1 MLARVPD
8 TDPLWQ
14 RRFRAPIVGFPTWS
28 RHAPDRLVY
37 ASSESGIYQLHAW
50 DRATGERRQ
59 ITSEPVGLI
68 AGEVTPDGEW
78 VVWHRD
84 TTGDESG
91 VWVAAPFAGG
101 PSEPFVEGL
110 PVAWDGGLSIGRHR
124 IAAAM
129 SDRDG
134 FDLYVAEGGGG
145 ARKLAHSEESI
156 ELGGAGAMM
165 AGTDQGALSAD
176 ETLLCIEHSEH
187 GDQIHPSLRVLD
199 AKTGAILAD
208 LRDEGLA
215 LCAFAWSP
223 IPGDQR
229 LAIGHERRGERMPAI
244 WDVVTGEVTDLPI
257 PWDRFTEVA
266 DWWPDAS
273 AVLLFEL
280 RDGRN
285 YLHRLELASGG
296 ITALPVEP
304 GSMTGAR
311 VRPDGA
317 TWYRLQRGEHPGV
330 IFEIGHEAPILAPP
344 RPAPPGRPYLP
355 WTYANPDGQRV
366 QGWRIE
372 PEAPK
377 PWPTLMLI
385 HGGPTSV
392 DLDAW
397 SPQVQAIV
405 DMGFQVAMLNYR
417 GSIGFGAAWRDA
429 LIGNIGWPEVE
440 DIIAGHDDLL
450 ANHGADGA
458 RSAIAG
464 WSWGGY
470 LTLLTQGMHP
480 GRFIAGVAGVPVAD
494 YVAAY
499 ADESPLLQAYDRAL
513 LGGEPADVPQLMQ
526 ERSPIEYVDRVTAP
540 LLITAGENDSR
551 CPLPQILNYVERLKA
566 RNHPH
571 ELYLFATGHSS
582 FDIDER
588 IRQLGVVLDF
598 LARTVPGVER
608 LPGVEPWQPVEAGAP
623 G

>member
-1 MLARVPD
+1 MLPGVPD
-8 TDPLWQ
+8 PEPLWQ
-14 RRFRAPIVGFPTWS
+14 RRFRAPIVGFPAWS
-28 RHAPDRLVY
+28 VHAPDRLLY
-37 ASSESGIYQLHAW
+37 TSSESGVYQLHAW
-50 DRATGERRQ
+50 DRATGEKRQ

-68 AGEVTPDGEW
+68 SGEITPDGEW

-101 PSEPFVEGL
+101 PAEPFLDGL
-110 PVAWDGGLSIGRHR
+110 PAGWDGGLAIGRAR
-124 IAAAM
+124 TMAAT

-134 FDLYVAEGGGG
+134 FDLYGAEANGD
-145 ARKLAHSEESI
+145 ARLIAHSTESL
-156 ELGGAGAMM
+156 ELGGTGAMM
-165 AGTDQGALSAD
+165 AGPDQGALSAD
-176 ETLLCIEHSEH
+176 ETLVCIEHAEH
-187 GDQIHPSLRVLD
+187 GDNIHPSLRVLD
-199 AKTGAILAD
+199 ARTGAVVAE

-223 IPGDQR
+223 IPGDPR
-229 LAIGHERRGERMPAI
+229 LAIGHERRGERAPAI
-244 WDVVTGEVTDLPI
+244 WNVQTGELTDLAI
-257 PWDRFTEVA
+257 PWDRLTEVA

-273 AVLLFEL
+273 ALLLFEL

-285 YLHRLELASGG
+285 YLHRYDLATGEV
-296 ITALPVEP
+296 TALPIAS
-304 GSMTGAR
+304 GSITGAR
-311 VRPDGA
+311 VRPDGSV
-317 TWYRLQRGEHPGV
+317 WYRLQRGEHPGV
-330 IFEIGHEAPILAPP
+330 IFEIGREEPILTPP
-344 RPAPPGRPYLP
+344 QPAPPGRPYVP
-355 WTYANPDGQRV
+355 WFYSNPRGGRV
-366 QGWRIE
+366 QGWRVE
-372 PEAPK
+372 PEGPK
-377 PWPTLMLI
+377 PWPTVFLI

-392 DLDAW
+392 DLDSW
-397 SPQVQAIV
+397 SPLVQAIV

-417 GSIGFGAAWRDA
+417 GSIGFGAEWRDS

-440 DIIAGHDDLL
+440 DIVAGHDDLV
-450 ANHGADGA
+450 ARGIADPA
-458 RSAIAG
+458 RTAIAG

-470 LTLLTQGMHP
+470 LTLLMQGMHP
-480 GRFIAGVAGVPVAD
+480 GRFISGVAGVPVAD
-494 YVAAY
+494 YVSAY

-513 LGGEPADVPQLMQ
+513 LGGTPADVPQLMQ

-571 ELYLFATGHSS
+571 ELYLFGTGHSS

-608 LPGVEPWQPVEAGAP
+608 LPGVEPRMAAEVTVSA
-623 G
+623 